1 MTIKINHHTFE
12 TLTLYK
18 RACTEAQRAL
28 AGYIIRSGKA
38 NDPILGGAF
47 HVLCK
52 IERCNTQGEIYELY
66 NLLNSTEKRKVLDYV
81 QNAMD
86 GEFDKFMIT
95 EAERRNMIKCLGE
108 QSYV

>member
-18 RACTEAQRAL
+18 RANTEAQRSL
-28 AGYIIRSGKA
+28 AGYIIRSGKV

-52 IERCNTQGEIYELY
+52 IERCMEEGEIYELY
-66 NLLNSTEKRKVLDYV
+66 NLLNAQEKRKVLDYV
-81 QNAMD
+81 QMAMD
-86 GEFDKFMIT
+86 GELDQFMVSET
-95 EAERRNMIKCLGE
+95 ERRTMMKCLAE
-108 QSYV
+108 PK

>member
-1 MTIKINHHTFE
+1 MTIKINHHVFE

-18 RACTEAQRAL
+18 RASTSAQRSL

-52 IERCNTQGEIYELY
+52 IERCNEQNEIYELY
-66 NLLNSTEKRKVLDYV
+66 NLLSAQEKRKVLDYV
-81 QNAMD
+81 QMAMD
-86 GEFDKFMIT
+86 GEFDQFMFT
-95 EAERRNMIKCLGE
+95 ESERRNMIKCLAE
-108 QSYV
+108 SM

>member
-18 RACTEAQRAL
+18 RASTEAQRAL

-52 IERCNTQGEIYELY
+52 IERCNEQNEIYELY
-66 NLLNSTEKRKVLDYV
+66 NLLSTQEKRKVLDYV
-81 QNAMD
+81 QMAMD
-86 GEFDKFMIT
+86 GEFDKFMVS
-95 EAERRNMIKCLGE
+95 ESERRHMMKLLSE
-108 QSYV
+108 TV

>member
-18 RACTEAQRAL
+18 RANTEAQRSL
-28 AGYIIRSGKA
+28 AGYIIRSGKV

-52 IERCNTQGEIYELY
+52 IERCNEEGEIYELY
-66 NLLNSTEKRKVLDYV
+66 NLLNAQEKRKILDYV
-81 QNAMD
+81 QMAMD
-86 GEFDKFMIT
+86 GEFDQFMIT
-95 EAERRNMIKCLGE
+95 ETERRSMMKCLAE
-108 QSYV
+108 PK